1 MTRPRPDSVGFALG
15 ISIGLWHVLWAAL
28 VWAGAA
34 QPVIDFIFR
43 LHMITPPYRIA
54 AFEPG
59 LALALILVTAIVGYL
74 FGWIGAVIWNRY
86 GAGAAPRID
95 SSSN

>member
-1 MTRPRPDSVGFALG
+1 MTNIQPHSAGSVLG
-15 ISIGLWHVLWAAL
+15 ILIGSWHAVWAGL

-43 LHMITPPYRIA
+43 LHMITPPYQIA
-54 AFEPG
+54 AFDPG
-59 LALALILVTAIVGYL
+59 LALALVLVTAIIGYV
-74 FGWIGAVIWNRY
+74 FGWVGAVIWNRY
-86 GAGAAPRID
+86 GFAAAPRID

>member
-1 MTRPRPDSVGFALG
+1 MTRLQPHSAGSALG
-15 ISIGLWHVLWAAL
+15 ILIGSWHALWAGL

-54 AFEPG
+54 AFDPG
-59 LALALILVTAIVGYL
+59 LAVALVLVTAIIGYVL
-74 FGWIGAVIWNRY
+74 GWVAAVIWNRY
-86 GAGAAPRID
+86 GFVAEPRIA
-95 SSSN
+95 SSRI

>member
-1 MTRPRPDSVGFALG
+1 MNRLQPHSAGFTLG
-15 ISIGLWHVLWAAL
+15 ILIGLGHAFWALL

-43 LHMITPPYRIA
+43 LHMITPPYTIA
-54 AFEPG
+54 AFDPG
-59 LALALILVTAIVGYL
+59 LALALVLVTAIIGYL

-86 GAGAAPRID
+86 GAGAAP
-95 SSSN
+95 

>member
-1 MTRPRPDSVGFALG
+1 LG
-15 ISIGLWHVLWAAL
+15 ILIGSWHALWAGL

-54 AFEPG
+54 AFDPG
-59 LALALILVTAIVGYL
+59 LAVALVLVTAIIGYVL
-74 FGWIGAVIWNRY
+74 GWVAAVIWNRY
-86 GAGAAPRID
+86 GFVAEPRIA
-95 SSSN
+95 SSRI